1 MMKLGEILK
10 NITFTADNYS
20 SDTEINGICY
30 DSRKAKKG
38 DVFVCI
44 KGYQSDG
51 HKYAKNAYSNG
62 VRVFAVEKV
71 IDLPGDVTI
80 IYVDNTRRFLAQA
93 SAAFFGYP
101 ADKLK
106 TIAITGTKGKTS
118 VSFMLKSI
126 LEEAGIAT
134 GVMGTTGIYYGD
146 AAIKTENSTPESY
159 EIHYHFAEMV
169 KCGCGAVVIEAT
181 SQGFKLDRTA
191 DINFDL
197 GVYTNLSPDHIG
209 GNEHADFEEYLSC
222 KQMLFKQCKLA
233 IANKDSKYFDEM
245 TKGAACPVKTF
256 SINGESDYMGTDTKF
271 ECDDKRMYTSFLCK
285 TANEA
290 FDVNINIPGMFSVYN
305 ALAAIA
311 VTKELG
317 IDNSTIASALDKTFV
332 KGRMEMV
339 PVNGGKTV
347 IIDYAHNELSVQS
360 LFDTIRLYSPKRI
373 TVVFGCGGNRSK
385 LRRYAMGEIIGRN
398 ADLSIITSD
407 NPRYERVEDI
417 IDDILIGTKKTDGRY
432 KIISDRK
439 EAIEFAVKNA
449 VPGEIVLIIGKGHQL
464 YEEIEGVKHPFDE
477 REIVK
482 GLYV

>member
-1 MMKLGEILK
+1 MKLGELLK
-10 NITFTADNYS
+10 NITFTSDNYDP
-20 SDTEINGICY
+20 DTEIANICY
-30 DSRKAKKG
+30 DSRKAKEG
-38 DVFVCI
+38 DIFVCI

-51 HKYAKNAYSNG
+51 HKYAKSAYNNG

-71 IDLPGDVTI
+71 LDLPDDVTV

-93 SAAFFGYP
+93 SAAYFGNP

-118 VSFMLKSI
+118 VSFMLKTI
-126 LEEAGIAT
+126 LEKAGIAT

-146 AAIKTENSTPESY
+146 VAIKTENSTPESY

-191 DINFDL
+191 DIIFDI

-209 GNEHADFEEYLSC
+209 GNEHADFAEYLAC
-222 KQMLFKQCKLA
+222 KQKLFTQCKLG
-233 IANKDSKYFDEM
+233 IANRDSKYFGDM
-245 TKGAACPVKTF
+245 VSTAICPIKTYAVD
-256 SINGESDYMGTDTKF
+256 GDADYIGTNTRFD
-271 ECDDKRMYTSFLCK
+271 CDDKRMFTSFVCK
-285 TANEA
+285 TETDS

-305 ALAAIA
+305 ALSAIA
-311 VTKELG
+311 VAKELG
-317 IDNSTIASALDKTFV
+317 IENTVIAKALDETFV
-332 KGRMEMV
+332 KGRMEIV
-339 PVNGGKTV
+339 PVNGGQTV

-385 LRRYAMGEIIGRN
+385 LRRYAMGEIIGKN
-398 ADLSIITSD
+398 ADLSVITSD

-417 IDDILIGTKKTDGRY
+417 IEDILVGTKKTSGAY
-432 KIISDRK
+432 KIIFDRK
-439 EAIEFAVKNA
+439 EAIEYAVKNA
-449 VPGEIVLIIGKGHQL
+449 IPGEVVLIIGKGHQL
-464 YEEIEGVKHPFDE
+464 YEEIEGTKYHFDE

-482 GLYV
+482 ALNL